1 MEDCLSEVCGFE
13 PVSGTFLFVAREI
26 SNLHHA
32 AWRSRAILATLI
44 GLCSHVYVFGEN
56 K

>member
-13 PVSGTFLFVAREI
+13 PVSVTFLFVAREI

-32 AWRSRAILATLI
+32 AWRKSNSCDFNRFMFPCI
-44 GLCSHVYVFGEN
+44 CVW
-56 K
+56 